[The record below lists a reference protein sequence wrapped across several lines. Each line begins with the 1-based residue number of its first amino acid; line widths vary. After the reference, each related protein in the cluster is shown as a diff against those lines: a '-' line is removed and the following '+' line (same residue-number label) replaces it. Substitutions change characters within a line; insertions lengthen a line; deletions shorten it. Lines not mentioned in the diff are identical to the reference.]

1 MQTVLD
7 LIPFTATD
15 ILVFAVAAM
24 LPGMHSSVLTMFGLM
39 IVICGWKFAI
49 VGSFAYYL
57 LQVLIGG
64 DNAYD

>member
-7 LIPFTATD
+7 LIPITLTD

-24 LPGMHSSVLTMFGLM
+24 LPGMPKSVLTMFGLM
-39 IVICGWKFAI
+39 IVIVGWKYAI

-57 LQVLIGG
+57 LQFVIGG